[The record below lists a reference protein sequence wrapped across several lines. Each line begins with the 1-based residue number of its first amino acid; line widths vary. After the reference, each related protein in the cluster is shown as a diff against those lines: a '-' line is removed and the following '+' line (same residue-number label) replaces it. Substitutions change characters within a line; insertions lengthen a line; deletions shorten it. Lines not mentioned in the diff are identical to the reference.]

1 MVDHTTPDH
10 TTPHPR
16 QESVVWFLGV
26 VRNNSRLK
34 PGRASA
40 KIFLS
45 AWVEGKA
52 LKDVDEILRE
62 KAPADRYKKIV
73 ITE

>member
-1 MVDHTTPDH
+1 MC
-10 TTPHPR
+10 
-16 QESVVWFLGV
+16 FFNLLGYTID
-26 VRNNSRLK
+26 VRFSRLK

-40 KIFLS
+40 KICLS

-52 LKDVDEILRE
+52 LKDVDEILRA

-73 ITE
+73 IAG